1 MMTRQEASK
10 IIEQY
15 RMCSSGDCPT
25 LECADCEYNHDPRK
39 VEEAFL
45 MAIDALE
52 SAQPEPCEYA
62 VSAMAVEEMLKD
74 LLPERGMWEIEGDE
88 AKTAICETVH
98 DALDGLWRLP
108 FVKPDS
114 KELSFTQKALD
125 TISRQEAIDATWEEP
140 TYTDPINVLTE
151 VRDRIKELPPAQ
163 PEPVRINL
171 NELIKV
177 KLTDWGKEIYYHQY
191 DRTNQIVGRK
201 VCKPMFPKEDE
212 NGYTEFQLWY
222 FIELYGEHMG
232 ITLPNVIE
240 PLEIIYKR

>member
-98 DALDGLWRLP
+98 DALDGLWKLP

-125 TISRQEAIDATWEEP
+125 TISRQAAIDAAHKNYDTILDFKSDGRTVADSFE
-140 TYTDPINVLTE
+140 DIINA
-151 VRDRIKELPPAQ
+151 LPSAQ
-163 PEPVRINL
+163 PEQ
-171 NELIKV
+171 K
-177 KLTDWGKEIYYHQY
+177 KGKWI
-191 DRTNQIVGRK
+191 
-201 VCKPMFPKEDE
+201 
-212 NGYTEFQLWY
+212 
-222 FIELYGEHMG
+222 YGEHDVTMCDG
-232 ITLPNVIE
+232 YWCNKCGFFVPWDYKHKSIDYIKDYHFCPNCGVKMENDGGE
-240 PLEIIYKR
+240 PGC